1 MTKFNSEQQVLID
14 APLDQ
19 KVVGIALAGS
29 GKTTTILE
37 RTKRI
42 LTEYKTGNVLMIS
55 FTRMAANDIRKKLR
69 RVISEDQLRRVQVG
83 TFHSIIGKLIRNHA
97 VAVGLEPSFSV
108 IDENSTTTM
117 YQSIVEADAVKIAA
131 AEEWLVN
138 ETHPRLQKR
147 DFNKIANAVSTL
159 VNTAQPI
166 EIETG
171 EFSDDTKHRIQKI
184 DSTSINKTNID
195 KIINMLHSTFIE
207 SLKVGR
213 ETNTVNYDH
222 ILFIGYL
229 MSKAGMLEAYSKSL
243 VHMIV
248 DEYQDTNALQDAFV
262 RAVGKNNL
270 TIIGDVNQAIYG
282 FRGGRY
288 ELMEQ
293 HADEGQVVNM
303 TYN

>member
-117 YQSIVEADAVKIAA
+117 YQSIVEADAVRRSDRACDQQHHYHHHLADGRRRNLLRGRAGACAGDGQRDQRGRAA
-131 AEEWLVN
+131 SG
-138 ETHPRLQKR
+138 
-147 DFNKIANAVSTL
+147 AV
-159 VNTAQPI
+159 
-166 EIETG
+166 
-171 EFSDDTKHRIQKI
+171 
-184 DSTSINKTNID
+184 
-195 KIINMLHSTFIE
+195 
-207 SLKVGR
+207 
-213 ETNTVNYDH
+213 
-222 ILFIGYL
+222 
-229 MSKAGMLEAYSKSL
+229 AGVWRGL
-243 VHMIV
+243 
-248 DEYQDTNALQDAFV
+248 
-262 RAVGKNNL
+262 G
-270 TIIGDVNQAIYG
+270 GG
-282 FRGGRY
+282 FRRMGHGALELAQDDADSSADHLGG
-288 ELMEQ
+288 
-293 HADEGQVVNM
+293 VVPDCVFCPLDAA
-303 TYN
+303 